1 MYEHPENINIYLK
14 NANAKKKILGNDTG
28 SSERYIILMN
38 DTLQSQNQENI
49 KNIQIMETR
58 IEELDEELLNLER
71 KNEYIKSLL
80 KNFHEMSKSW
90 KNIGENRLTII
101 QNTRNTF
108 LINKQISVKNIRYL
122 ETIMTFFI
130 AFLCKFYS
138 LSYAINVAIMFFG
151 IAVLQEYIFM
161 KFTLPEYEDIEYLIS
176 NTLKEIEKTT
186 TAQDYIHEFIDTL

>member
-28 SSERYIILMN
+28 SYERYIILMN

-151 IAVLQEYIFM
+151 IAFYKNI
-161 KFTLPEYEDIEYLIS
+161 YL
-176 NTLKEIEKTT
+176 
-186 TAQDYIHEFIDTL
+186 